1 MRKTLITTLC
11 AASLAAC
18 GDTGETTV
26 TATGTGSASETG
38 TTADTT
44 APATISATDPTP
56 TTSAGTM
63 SATGTG
69 TSDPS
74 TTAGPTTDP
83 STTAGPT
90 TDPSTTAGPTTD
102 PSTTIG
108 PDTTGET
115 TMGVSDTNSSSSTG
129 EPAPVCGDGLIDVG
143 EECDDANA
151 VDNDACSNA
160 CTKVPCDQQM
170 GGGGANFDF
179 SYLWVS
185 NSPAGTVSKIDT
197 KNAVEVARYVS
208 GPAGKQD
215 PSRTSVSADGR
226 FAVAVNRNGGIT
238 MYAAEKADCVDKNG
252 NGMIETSAGANNVL
266 AWGSDECQLWNV
278 DLPGTSN
285 QGPRPVSWNIGPQD
299 PDTCAYGQGDVWVGW
314 YLQGQNTGSFRLLN
328 GEDGATLQNVSV
340 PNWSGMN
347 WGPYGGAID
356 SENNFWTIGW
366 GQAGPVVKIDGKTFQ
381 ATNYGNPGGWIYG
394 MGLDQKGNTWAAGC
408 GTANVYRFDKAA
420 AKWSTVANVGGSC
433 LRGLQ
438 VDSEG
443 RAFIAKNGG
452 CGVAVIDTETL
463 QVINANVPVP
473 GCSTPVGIS
482 IDAEGF
488 VWIVDQGA
496 SKAFKMDPDTYQ
508 IVATVAGLVSP
519 YTYSDMTGAGINLQ
533 TLPQ

>member
-185 NSPAGTVSKIDT
+185 NSPAGTVSKINT
-197 KNAVEVARYVS
+197 LKAANCGVYS
-208 GPAGKQD
+208 GLQ
-215 PSRTSVSADGR
+215 
-226 FAVAVNRNGGIT
+226 AVA
-238 MYAAEKADCVDKNG
+238 
-252 NGMIETSAGANNVL
+252 
-266 AWGSDECQLWNV
+266 
-278 DLPGTSN
+278 
-285 QGPRPVSWNIGPQD
+285 
-299 PDTCAYGQGDVWVGW
+299 
-314 YLQGQNTGSFRLLN
+314 
-328 GEDGATLQNVSV
+328 
-340 PNWSGMN
+340 
-347 WGPYGGAID
+347 
-356 SENNFWTIGW
+356 
-366 GQAGPVVKIDGKTFQ
+366 
-381 ATNYGNPGGWIYG
+381 
-394 MGLDQKGNTWAAGC
+394 
-408 GTANVYRFDKAA
+408 
-420 AKWSTVANVGGSC
+420 
-433 LRGLQ
+433 
-438 VDSEG
+438 
-443 RAFIAKNGG
+443 
-452 CGVAVIDTETL
+452 
-463 QVINANVPVP
+463 
-473 GCSTPVGIS
+473 
-482 IDAEGF
+482 
-488 VWIVDQGA
+488 
-496 SKAFKMDPDTYQ
+496 
-508 IVATVAGLVSP
+508 
-519 YTYSDMTGAGINLQ
+519 
-533 TLPQ
+533 